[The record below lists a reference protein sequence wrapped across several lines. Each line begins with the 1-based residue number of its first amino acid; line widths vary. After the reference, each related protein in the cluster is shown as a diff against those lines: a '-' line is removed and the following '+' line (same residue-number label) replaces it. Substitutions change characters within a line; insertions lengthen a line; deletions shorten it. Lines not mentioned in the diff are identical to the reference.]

1 MRFLFRR
8 RALVALLAFALIAVA
23 CAAARAAAVVPPAGT
38 PDLSMMV
45 LQPSDFSS
53 TTVESEGYQKD
64 PNYVAS
70 YERDFG
76 PTATRSGTQ
85 YASAFSSVDLETDLV
100 TASFDSAL
108 LYGLVHTKA
117 FRRNLAKQIAKTSKS
132 DLGVKVA
139 PKNIAVG
146 SPHALHVGQDSALL
160 QISLRVKGQVL
171 RLCVGFFRVNR
182 AQAAFG
188 LVAMPGHPVAIS
200 DAASV
205 AALMAADMKL
215 GLSPQVT
222 SLPTIAGTPTQGLT
236 LSVTPG
242 TWLNSPGSYSYQWE
256 RCDTAGANCA
266 PIAGQ
271 TGLTYTVTA
280 ADAGSTLRVS
290 VIATNPVG
298 SSKPAESVPTAVVH

>member
-1 MRFLFRR
+1 
-8 RALVALLAFALIAVA
+8 
-23 CAAARAAAVVPPAGT
+23 
-38 PDLSMMV
+38 MMV

-76 PTATRSGTQ
+76 PTVTRSGTQ
-85 YASAFSSVDLETDLV
+85 YAAAYSTVELESDLV

-108 LYGLVHTKA
+108 LYGLIHTKA

-139 PKNIAVG
+139 PKNIVVG
-146 SPHALHVGQDSALL
+146 SPHALHVGQDSAALL
-160 QISLRVKGQVL
+160 ISLRVKGQVL
-171 RLCVGFFRVNR
+171 RLFLGFFRVDR
-182 AQAAFG
+182 AQGAFG
-188 LVAMPGHPVAIS
+188 LVAIPGHTVALS

-222 SLPTIAGTPTQGLT
+222 SLPTIAGTAGQGLT

-242 TWLNSPGSYSYQWE
+242 TWSNNPRSFSYQWE
-256 RCDTAGANCA
+256 RCDPAGANCA

-271 TGLTYTVTA
+271 TGLTYTVSA

-290 VIATNPVG
+290 VIASNTVG
-298 SSKPAESVPTAVVH
+298 SSKPAESVATAAVH